1 MLKLIYL
8 NQVEVEETDIL
19 YVTLEPCFHS
29 DTSPSCAV
37 EIIKQGVKN
46 IVIGDIDLDIR
57 TNGRERF
64 TIKR

>member
-8 NQVEVEETDIL
+8 NQVEVEETDTL
-19 YVTLEPCFHS
+19 YVTLEPCFHN

-57 TNGRERF
+57 TNGREHFAIR
-64 TIKR
+64 R